1 MKMTKILIYAILLIL
16 FFYKKSNK
24 SYFAPKKFYLL
35 FLGVFLKEKTSLSRL
50 IYFADMV
57 ALLIGFEFF

>member
-1 MKMTKILIYAILLIL
+1 LRDQKIE
-16 FFYKKSNK
+16 
-24 SYFAPKKFYLL
+24 KFYLL
-35 FLGVFLKEKTSLSRL
+35 FLGVFLKEKTGLSRL